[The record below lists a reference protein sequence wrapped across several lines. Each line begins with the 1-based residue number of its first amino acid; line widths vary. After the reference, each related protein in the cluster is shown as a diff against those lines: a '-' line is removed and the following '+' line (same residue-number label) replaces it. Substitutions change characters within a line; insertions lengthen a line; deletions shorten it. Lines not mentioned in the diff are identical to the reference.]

1 MKLKNSPRATLQAE
15 YRDKKT
21 FGDGFETEPSPNN
34 SLRGKSMELTLKGIK
49 ERENWEKAGI
59 KMPAFDIENMRKNT
73 AENPVWIHF
82 GAGNIF
88 RGFIAVLQQKL
99 LDEGITDKG
108 IIAADTF
115 DFDMIDKIY
124 VPFDNLALSVGLK
137 ADGNT
142 DMRVIASIADAV
154 KANFSNDAQKEKLFK
169 AVRNP
174 SLQMISYTIT
184 EKGYSLKN
192 MQGDLLPVVVSDI
205 NDGPK
210 NAKHAMSIT
219 VALLLERF
227 NAGAYPVAVC
237 SMDNC
242 SHNGEKLKSSVLFM
256 ANEWAKKGFVS
267 KEFIDYISDEEK
279 VSFPWSMIDKITPR
293 PAKSI
298 EEMLKDKGIENMS
311 AIVTDKNTFIA
322 PFVNAEIPEY
332 LVIEDRFPNGRPQ
345 LEKAGVYFTDR
356 DTVNNTEKM
365 KVTTCLNPLH
375 TAMAVF
381 GCLLRYDHIA
391 KEMRDE
397 DIKKLV
403 MNIGYKEGLPVVVN
417 PGIIDPKRFIDEV
430 VEERLPNMFIPDMP
444 QRIATDTSMKIP
456 IRFGETIKSYYNSQ
470 ERDVNDLTFI
480 PLAIAAWLRYLLGVD
495 DNGNA
500 MEVSSDPQL
509 EDLQTKLAGIVYND
523 VNTYNGQIKDILSN
537 ENIFAINLVKAG
549 LSDKIENM
557 FKEMLKEGAVRSTLH
572 KYVEMF

>member
-1 MKLKNSPRATLQAE
+1 
-15 YRDKKT
+15 
-21 FGDGFETEPSPNN
+21 
-34 SLRGKSMELTLKGIK
+34 MELTLKGIK
-49 ERENWEKAGI
+49 NKENWEKAGI
-59 KMPAFDIENMRKNT
+59 KMPAFDIEKMKADT

-99 LDEGITDKG
+99 LDEGKTDKG

-142 DMRVIASIADAV
+142 DLRVIASIADAV
-154 KANFSNDAQKEKLFK
+154 KCNFADEKEKEKLIK
-169 AVRNP
+169 AVKNP

-192 MQGDLLPVVVSDI
+192 MQGELLPVVVSDI
-205 NDGPK
+205 NEGPK

-227 NAGAYPVAVC
+227 NAGAYPIAVC

-242 SHNGEKLKSSVLFM
+242 SHNGEKLKSSVLYV
-256 ANEWAKKGFVS
+256 AEEWAKKGFVS

-298 EEMLKDKGIENMS
+298 EEMLKEKGIEKMS

-332 LVIEDRFPNGRPQ
+332 LVIEDRFPNGRPC
-345 LEKAGVYFTDR
+345 LEDAGVYFTDR
-356 DTVNNTEKM
+356 DTVNKTEKM

-381 GCLLRYDHIA
+381 GCLLGYDHIA

-417 PGIIDPKRFIDEV
+417 PGIIDPKKFIDEV

-456 IRFGETIKSYYNSQ
+456 IRFGETIKSYYYST

-480 PLAIAAWLRYLLGVD
+480 PLAIAAWLRYLLGID
-495 DNGNA
+495 DNGNT

-509 EDLQTKLAGIVYND
+509 QDLQDKLSGIVYND
-523 VNTYNGQIKDILSN
+523 VSTYNGQIKDILAN
-537 ENIFAINLVKAG
+537 ENIFAINLVEAG
-549 LSDKIENM
+549 LSEKIENM

-572 KYVEMF
+572 KYVEML

>member
-1 MKLKNSPRATLQAE
+1 MKLKNLLKATLQAE
-15 YRDKKT
+15 YR
-21 FGDGFETEPSPNN
+21 G
-34 SLRGKSMELTLKGIK
+34 RSMELTLKGIK
-49 ERENWEKAGI
+49 NKENWEKAGI
-59 KMPAFDIENMRKNT
+59 KMPAFDIEKMKADT

-99 LDEGITDKG
+99 LDEGKTDKG

-154 KANFSNDAQKEKLFK
+154 KCNFADEKEKEKLVK
-169 AVRNP
+169 AVKNP

-192 MQGDLLPVVVSDI
+192 MQGELLPVVVSDI
-205 NDGPK
+205 NEGPK
-210 NAKHAMSIT
+210 SAKHAMSIT

-227 NAGAYPVAVC
+227 NAGAYPIAVC

-242 SHNGEKLKSSVLFM
+242 SHNGEKLKSSVLEI

-298 EEMLKDKGIENMS
+298 EEMLKEKGIENMS
-311 AIVTDKNTFIA
+311 AIVTNKNTFIA

-332 LVIEDRFPNGRPQ
+332 LVIEDRFPNGRPC
-345 LEKAGVYFTDR
+345 LEDAGVYFTDR
-356 DTVNNTEKM
+356 DTVNKTEKM

-381 GCLLRYDHIA
+381 GCLLGYDHIA

-417 PGIIDPKRFIDEV
+417 PGIIDPRKFIDEV

-456 IRFGETIKSYYNSQ
+456 IRFGETIKSYYYST

-480 PLAIAAWLRYLLGVD
+480 PLAIAAWLRYLLGID
-495 DNGNA
+495 DNGNT

-509 EDLQTKLAGIVYND
+509 QDLQDKLSGIVYND
-523 VNTYNGQIKDILSN
+523 VSTYNGQIKDILAN
-537 ENIFAINLVKAG
+537 ENIFAINLVEAG

-572 KYVEMF
+572 KYVEML

>member
-1 MKLKNSPRATLQAE
+1 
-15 YRDKKT
+15 
-21 FGDGFETEPSPNN
+21 
-34 SLRGKSMELTLKGIK
+34 MELTLKGIK
-49 ERENWEKAGI
+49 EKEIWEKAGI
-59 KMPAFDIENMRKNT
+59 KMPAFDIAKMKINT

-99 LDEGITDKG
+99 LDEGLSDKG

-154 KANFSNDAQKEKLFK
+154 KCNFADDAEKEKLVK
-169 AVRNP
+169 AVKNP

-184 EKGYSLKN
+184 EKGYSLRN

-205 NDGPK
+205 NEGPA

-227 NAGAYPVAVC
+227 NAGAYPIAVC

-298 EEMLKDKGIENMS
+298 EEMLEDKGIENMS

-332 LVIEDRFPNGRPQ
+332 LVIEDRFPNGRPS

-356 DTVNNTEKM
+356 DTVNKTEKM

-381 GCLLRYDHIA
+381 GCLLGYNHIA
-391 KEMRDE
+391 KEMQDE

-417 PGIIDPKRFIDEV
+417 PGIIDPKKFIDEV

-456 IRFGETIKSYYNSQ
+456 IRFGETIKSYYNSPD
-470 ERDVNDLTFI
+470 RDVNDLTFI
-480 PLAIAAWLRYLLGVD
+480 PLAIAAWLRYLLGVND
-495 DNGNA
+495 KGET
-500 MEVSSDPQL
+500 MEVSADPQL
-509 EDLQTKLAGIVYND
+509 EDLQTKLSGIVYND

-537 ENIFAINLVKAG
+537 ENIFAINLIDAG

-557 FKEMLKEGAVRSTLH
+557 FKEMLKEGAVRDTLH
-572 KYVEMF
+572 KYVKMF

>member
-1 MKLKNSPRATLQAE
+1 
-15 YRDKKT
+15 
-21 FGDGFETEPSPNN
+21 
-34 SLRGKSMELTLKGIK
+34 MELTLNGIK
-49 ERENWEKAGI
+49 DRENWEKAGI
-59 KMPAFDIENMRKNT
+59 KMPAFDIEKMKINT

-88 RGFIAVLQQKL
+88 RGFVAVLQQKL
-99 LDEGITDKG
+99 LDEGLSDKG

-142 DMRVIASIADAV
+142 DMRVIASIAYAV
-154 KANFSNDAQKEKLFK
+154 KCNFADEAEKEKLVK
-169 AVRNP
+169 AVKNP

-184 EKGYSLKN
+184 EKGYSLRN
-192 MQGDLLPVVVSDI
+192 MQGELLPVVVSDI
-205 NDGPK
+205 DDGPAK
-210 NAKHAMSIT
+210 AKHAMSIT

-242 SHNGEKLKSSVLFM
+242 SHNGEKLKSSVLEI
-256 ANEWAKKGFVS
+256 ADEWAKKGFVS

-298 EEMLKDKGIENMS
+298 EEMLNEKGIENMS

-332 LVIEDRFPNGRPQ
+332 LVIEDRFPNGRPC

-356 DTVNNTEKM
+356 DTVNKTEKM

-381 GCLLRYDHIA
+381 GCLLGYDHIA

-417 PGIIDPKRFIDEV
+417 PGIIDPKKFIDEV

-456 IRFGETIKSYYNSQ
+456 IRFGETIKSYFFSSDRN
-470 ERDVNDLTFI
+470 VNDLTFI
-480 PLAIAAWLRYLLGVD
+480 PLAIAAWLRYLLGID
-495 DNGNA
+495 DNGNP

-509 EDLQTKLAGIVYND
+509 EDLQDKLSGIRYND
-523 VNTYNGQIKDILSN
+523 VSTYNGQIKDILAN
-537 ENIFAINLVKAG
+537 ENIFAINLVEAG
-549 LSDKIENM
+549 LSEKIENM
-557 FKEMLKEGAVRSTLH
+557 FKEMLKEGTVRATLH
-572 KYVEMF
+572 KYVEML

>member
-1 MKLKNSPRATLQAE
+1 
-15 YRDKKT
+15 
-21 FGDGFETEPSPNN
+21 
-34 SLRGKSMELTLKGIK
+34 MELTLNGIK
-49 ERENWEKAGI
+49 DRENWEKAGI
-59 KMPAFDIENMRKNT
+59 KMPAFDIAKMKINT
-73 AENPVWIHF
+73 AENPVWIHV

-99 LDEGITDKG
+99 LDEGLSDKG

-124 VPFDNLALSVGLK
+124 VPFNNLALSVGLK

-142 DMRVIASIADAV
+142 DISVIASIADAV
-154 KANFSNDAQKEKLFK
+154 KCNFADEAEKEKLIK
-169 AVRNP
+169 AVTNP

-184 EKGYSLKN
+184 EKGYSLRN

-205 NDGPK
+205 NEGPVC
-210 NAKHAMSIT
+210 AKHAMSIT

-227 NAGAYPVAVC
+227 NAGAYPIAVC

-242 SHNGEKLKSSVLFM
+242 SHNGEKLKSSVLEI

-267 KEFIDYISDEEK
+267 KEFIEYISDEEK

-298 EEMLKDKGIENMS
+298 EEMLNEKSIENMS

-332 LVIEDRFPNGRPQ
+332 LVIEDRFPNGRPC

-356 DTVNNTEKM
+356 DTVNKTEKM

-381 GCLLRYDHIA
+381 GCLLGYNHIA
-391 KEMRDE
+391 KEMQDE

-403 MNIGYKEGLPVVVN
+403 MNISYKEGLPVVVN
-417 PGIIDPKRFIDEV
+417 PGIIDPKKFIDEV

-456 IRFGETIKSYYNSQ
+456 IRFGETIKSYYFSSDRN
-470 ERDVNDLTFI
+470 VNDLTFI
-480 PLAIAAWLRYLLGVD
+480 PLAIAAWLRYLLGID

-500 MEVSSDPQL
+500 MEVSSDPHL
-509 EDLQTKLAGIVYND
+509 NDLQDKLSGIVYND
-523 VNTYNGQIKDILSN
+523 VSTYNGQIKEILAN
-537 ENIFAINLVKAG
+537 ENIFAINLVEAG
-549 LSDKIENM
+549 LSEKIENM
-557 FKEMLKEGAVRSTLH
+557 FKEMLKEGAVRETLH
-572 KYVEMF
+572 KYVEMH

>member
-1 MKLKNSPRATLQAE
+1 
-15 YRDKKT
+15 
-21 FGDGFETEPSPNN
+21 
-34 SLRGKSMELTLKGIK
+34 MELTLNGINN
-49 ERENWEKAGI
+49 RENWEKAGI
-59 KMPAFDIENMRKNT
+59 KMPAFDIAKMKINT

-88 RGFIAVLQQKL
+88 RGFVAVLQQKL
-99 LDEGITDKG
+99 LDEGLSDKG

-154 KANFSNDAQKEKLFK
+154 KCNFADEAEKEKLVK
-169 AVRNP
+169 TVKNP

-184 EKGYSLKN
+184 EKGYSLRN

-205 NDGPK
+205 NEGPES
-210 NAKHAMSIT
+210 AKHAMSIT

-242 SHNGEKLKSSVLFM
+242 SHNGEKLKSSVLEI
-256 ANEWAKKGFVS
+256 ANEWAKKGFAS
-267 KEFIDYISDEEK
+267 KEFIEYISDEEK

-298 EEMLKDKGIENMS
+298 EEMLNEKGIENMS

-332 LVIEDRFPNGRPQ
+332 LVIEDRFPNGRPC

-356 DTVNNTEKM
+356 DTVNKTEKM

-381 GCLLRYDHIA
+381 GCLLGYNHIA
-391 KEMRDE
+391 KEMQDE

-417 PGIIDPKRFIDEV
+417 PGIIDPKKFIDEV

-456 IRFGETIKSYYNSQ
+456 IRFGETIKSYYFSTD
-470 ERDVNDLTFI
+470 RDVNDLTFI
-480 PLAIAAWLRYLLGVD
+480 PLAIAAWLRYLLGTD
-495 DNGNA
+495 DNGNP

-509 EDLQTKLAGIVYND
+509 EDLQDKLSGIRYND
-523 VNTYNGQIKDILSN
+523 VNTYNGQIKDILAN
-537 ENIFAINLVKAG
+537 ENIFAINLVEAG
-549 LSDKIENM
+549 LSEKIENM

-572 KYVEMF
+572 KYVEMI

>member
-1 MKLKNSPRATLQAE
+1 
-15 YRDKKT
+15 
-21 FGDGFETEPSPNN
+21 
-34 SLRGKSMELTLKGIK
+34 MELTLKGIK
-49 ERENWEKAGI
+49 EKEIWEKAGI

-73 AENPVWIHF
+73 ADNPAWIHF

-154 KANFSNDAQKEKLFK
+154 KADFLDDAQKEKLFK

-174 SLQMISYTIT
+174 SLQMLSYTIT

-219 VALLLERF
+219 VALLFERF
-227 NAGAYPVAVC
+227 NAGAFPLAVC

-298 EEMLKDKGIENMS
+298 EEMLEDKGIENMS

-332 LVIEDRFPNGRPQ
+332 LVIEDRFPNGRPS

-356 DTVNNTEKM
+356 DTVNKTEKM

-381 GCLLRYDHIA
+381 GCLLGYDHIA
-391 KEMRDE
+391 KEMQDE

-417 PGIIDPKRFIDEV
+417 PGIIDPKKFIDEV

-456 IRFGETIKSYYNSQ
+456 IRFGETIKSYYNSPD
-470 ERDVNDLTFI
+470 RDVNDLTFI
-480 PLAIAAWLRYLLGVD
+480 PLAIAAWLRYLLGVND
-495 DNGNA
+495 KGEA
-500 MEVSSDPQL
+500 MEVSADPQL
-509 EDLQTKLAGIVYND
+509 EDLQTKLSGIVYND

-537 ENIFAINLVKAG
+537 ENIFAINLIDAG

-557 FKEMLKEGAVRSTLH
+557 FKEMLKEGAVRDTLH
-572 KYVEMF
+572 KYVKMF

>member
-1 MKLKNSPRATLQAE
+1 
-15 YRDKKT
+15 
-21 FGDGFETEPSPNN
+21 
-34 SLRGKSMELTLKGIK
+34 MELTLKGIK
-49 ERENWEKAGI
+49 NKENWEKAGI
-59 KMPAFDIENMRKNT
+59 KMPAFDIEKMKADT

-99 LDEGITDKG
+99 LDEGKTDKG

-154 KANFSNDAQKEKLFK
+154 KCNFADEKEKEKLIK
-169 AVRNP
+169 AVKNP

-192 MQGDLLPVVVSDI
+192 MQGELLPVVVSDI
-205 NDGPK
+205 NEGPK
-210 NAKHAMSIT
+210 SAKHAMSIT

-227 NAGAYPVAVC
+227 NAGAYPIAVC

-242 SHNGEKLKSSVLFM
+242 SHNGEKLKSSVLEI
-256 ANEWAKKGFVS
+256 ANEWANKGFVS

-298 EEMLKDKGIENMS
+298 EEMLKEKGIENMS
-311 AIVTDKNTFIA
+311 AIVTNKNTFIA

-332 LVIEDRFPNGRPQ
+332 LVIEDRFPNGRPC
-345 LEKAGVYFTDR
+345 LEDAGVYFTDR
-356 DTVNNTEKM
+356 DTVNKTEKM

-381 GCLLRYDHIA
+381 GCLLGYDHIA

-417 PGIIDPKRFIDEV
+417 PGIIDPRKFIDEV

-456 IRFGETIKSYYNSQ
+456 IRFGETIKSYYYST

-480 PLAIAAWLRYLLGVD
+480 PLAIAAWLRYLLGID
-495 DNGNA
+495 DNGNT

-509 EDLQTKLAGIVYND
+509 QDLQDKLSGIVYND
-523 VNTYNGQIKDILSN
+523 VSTYNGQIKDILAN
-537 ENIFAINLVKAG
+537 ENIFAINLVEAG

-572 KYVEMF
+572 KYVEML

>member
-1 MKLKNSPRATLQAE
+1 
-15 YRDKKT
+15 
-21 FGDGFETEPSPNN
+21 
-34 SLRGKSMELTLKGIK
+34 MELTLKGIK
-49 ERENWEKAGI
+49 NKENWEKAGI

-99 LDEGITDKG
+99 LDAGITDKG

-154 KANFSNDAQKEKLFK
+154 KADFSDDAQKEKLFK

-184 EKGYSLKN
+184 EKGYSRKN

-227 NAGAYPVAVC
+227 NAGAFPLAVC

-242 SHNGEKLKSSVLFM
+242 SHNGEKLKSSVLFL

-298 EEMLKDKGIENMS
+298 EEMLEDKGIENMS

-332 LVIEDRFPNGRPQ
+332 LVIEDRFPNGRPS

-356 DTVNNTEKM
+356 DTVNKTEKM

-381 GCLLRYDHIA
+381 GCLLGYDHIA
-391 KEMRDE
+391 KEMQDE

-417 PGIIDPKRFIDEV
+417 PGIIDPKKFIDEV

-456 IRFGETIKSYYNSQ
+456 IRFGETIKSYYNSPD
-470 ERDVNDLTFI
+470 RDVNDLIFI
-480 PLAIAAWLRYLLGVD
+480 PLAIAAWLRYLLGVND
-495 DNGNA
+495 KGET
-500 MEVSSDPQL
+500 MEVSADPQL
-509 EDLQTKLAGIVYND
+509 EDLQTKLSGIVYND

-537 ENIFAINLVKAG
+537 ENIFAINLIDAG

-557 FKEMLKEGAVRSTLH
+557 FKEMLKEGAVRDTLH
-572 KYVEMF
+572 KYVKMF

>member
-1 MKLKNSPRATLQAE
+1 
-15 YRDKKT
+15 
-21 FGDGFETEPSPNN
+21 
-34 SLRGKSMELTLKGIK
+34 MELTLKGIK
-49 ERENWEKAGI
+49 NKENWEKAGI
-59 KMPAFDIENMRKNT
+59 KMPAFDIEKMKADT

-99 LDEGITDKG
+99 LDEGKTDKG

-154 KANFSNDAQKEKLFK
+154 KCNFADEKEKEKLIK
-169 AVRNP
+169 AVKNP

-192 MQGDLLPVVVSDI
+192 MQGELLPVVVSDI
-205 NDGPK
+205 NEGPK
-210 NAKHAMSIT
+210 SAKHAMSIT

-227 NAGAYPVAVC
+227 NAGAYPIAVC

-242 SHNGEKLKSSVLFM
+242 SHNGEKLKSSVLEI

-298 EEMLKDKGIENMS
+298 EEMLNEKGIEKMS

-332 LVIEDRFPNGRPQ
+332 LVIEDRFPNGRPC
-345 LEKAGVYFTDR
+345 LEDAGVYFTDR
-356 DTVNNTEKM
+356 DTVNKTEKM

-381 GCLLRYDHIA
+381 GCLLGYDHIA

-417 PGIIDPKRFIDEV
+417 PGIIDPKKFIDEV

-456 IRFGETIKSYYNSQ
+456 IRFGETIKSYYYSP

-480 PLAIAAWLRYLLGVD
+480 PLAIAAWLRYLLGID
-495 DNGNA
+495 DNGNP

-509 EDLQTKLAGIVYND
+509 EDLQDKLSGIVYND
-523 VNTYNGQIKDILSN
+523 VSTYNGQIKDILAN
-537 ENIFAINLVKAG
+537 ENIFAINLVEAG
-549 LSDKIENM
+549 LSEKIENM

-572 KYVEMF
+572 KYVEML

>member
-1 MKLKNSPRATLQAE
+1 
-15 YRDKKT
+15 
-21 FGDGFETEPSPNN
+21 
-34 SLRGKSMELTLKGIK
+34 MELTLNGIK
-49 ERENWEKAGI
+49 DRENWEKAGI
-59 KMPAFDIENMRKNT
+59 KMPAFDIAKMKINT

-99 LDEGITDKG
+99 LDEGLSDKG

-142 DMRVIASIADAV
+142 DMRVIASIADSV
-154 KANFSNDAQKEKLFK
+154 KCNFADEAEKEKLVK
-169 AVRNP
+169 AVKNP

-184 EKGYSLKN
+184 EKGYSLRN

-205 NDGPK
+205 NEGPA

-242 SHNGEKLKSSVLFM
+242 SHNGEKLKSSVLEI

-267 KEFIDYISDEEK
+267 KEFIEYISDEEK

-298 EEMLKDKGIENMS
+298 EEMLNEKGIENMS
-311 AIVTDKNTFIA
+311 AIVTDKKTFIA

-332 LVIEDRFPNGRPQ
+332 LVIEDRFTNGRPC
-345 LEKAGVYFTDR
+345 LEKA
-356 DTVNNTEKM
+356 
-365 KVTTCLNPLH
+365 
-375 TAMAVF
+375 
-381 GCLLRYDHIA
+381 
-391 KEMRDE
+391 
-397 DIKKLV
+397 
-403 MNIGYKEGLPVVVN
+403 
-417 PGIIDPKRFIDEV
+417 
-430 VEERLPNMFIPDMP
+430 
-444 QRIATDTSMKIP
+444 
-456 IRFGETIKSYYNSQ
+456 
-470 ERDVNDLTFI
+470 
-480 PLAIAAWLRYLLGVD
+480 
-495 DNGNA
+495 
-500 MEVSSDPQL
+500 
-509 EDLQTKLAGIVYND
+509 
-523 VNTYNGQIKDILSN
+523 
-537 ENIFAINLVKAG
+537 
-549 LSDKIENM
+549 
-557 FKEMLKEGAVRSTLH
+557 
-572 KYVEMF
+572 

>member
-1 MKLKNSPRATLQAE
+1 
-15 YRDKKT
+15 
-21 FGDGFETEPSPNN
+21 
-34 SLRGKSMELTLKGIK
+34 MELTLKGIK
-49 ERENWEKAGI
+49 EKEIWEKAGI

-154 KANFSNDAQKEKLFK
+154 KADFLDDAQKEKLFK

-174 SLQMISYTIT
+174 SLQMLSYTIT

-219 VALLLERF
+219 VALLFERF
-227 NAGAYPVAVC
+227 NAGAFPLAVC

-298 EEMLKDKGIENMS
+298 EEMLEDKGIENMS

-332 LVIEDRFPNGRPQ
+332 LVIEDRFPNGRPS

-356 DTVNNTEKM
+356 DTVNKTEKM

-381 GCLLRYDHIA
+381 GCLLGYDHIA
-391 KEMRDE
+391 KEMQDE

-417 PGIIDPKRFIDEV
+417 PGIIDPKKFIDEV

-456 IRFGETIKSYYNSQ
+456 IRFGETIKSYYNSPD
-470 ERDVNDLTFI
+470 RDVNDLTFI
-480 PLAIAAWLRYLLGVD
+480 PLAIAAWLRYLLGVND
-495 DNGNA
+495 KGET
-500 MEVSSDPQL
+500 MEVSADPQL
-509 EDLQTKLAGIVYND
+509 EDLQTKLSGIVYND

-537 ENIFAINLVKAG
+537 ENIFAINLIDAG

-557 FKEMLKEGAVRSTLH
+557 FKEMLKEGAVRDTLH
-572 KYVEMF
+572 KYVKMF

>member
-1 MKLKNSPRATLQAE
+1 
-15 YRDKKT
+15 
-21 FGDGFETEPSPNN
+21 
-34 SLRGKSMELTLKGIK
+34 MELTLKGIK

-59 KMPAFDIENMRKNT
+59 KMPAFDIEKMKEDT

-99 LDEGITDKG
+99 LDEGLSDKG

-154 KANFSNDAQKEKLFK
+154 KCNFADEKEKEKLIK
-169 AVRNP
+169 AVKNP

-192 MQGDLLPVVVSDI
+192 MQGELLPVVVSDI
-205 NDGPK
+205 NEGPA

-227 NAGAYPVAVC
+227 NAGSYPIAVC

-242 SHNGEKLKSSVLFM
+242 SHNGEKLKSSVLEI

-267 KEFIDYISDEEK
+267 KEFIEYISDEEK

-298 EEMLKDKGIENMS
+298 EEMLNEKGIENMS
-311 AIVTDKNTFIA
+311 AIVTNKNTFIA

-332 LVIEDRFPNGRPQ
+332 LVIEDRFPNGRPS

-356 DTVNNTEKM
+356 DTVNKTEKM

-381 GCLLRYDHIA
+381 GCLLGYNHIA
-391 KEMRDE
+391 KEMQDE

-417 PGIIDPKRFIDEV
+417 PGIIDPKKFIDEV

-456 IRFGETIKSYYNSQ
+456 IRFGETIKSYYFSSD
-470 ERDVNDLTFI
+470 RDVNDLTFI
-480 PLAIAAWLRYLLGVD
+480 PLAIAAWLRYLLGTD
-495 DNGNA
+495 DNGNP

-509 EDLQTKLAGIVYND
+509 DDLQDKLSGIVYND
-523 VNTYNGQIKDILSN
+523 VNTYNGQIKDILAN
-537 ENIFAINLVKAG
+537 ENIFAINLVEAG
-549 LSDKIENM
+549 LSEKIENM
-557 FKEMLKEGAVRSTLH
+557 FKEMLKEGAVRATLH
-572 KYVEMF
+572 KYVEM

>member
-1 MKLKNSPRATLQAE
+1 
-15 YRDKKT
+15 
-21 FGDGFETEPSPNN
+21 
-34 SLRGKSMELTLKGIK
+34 MELTLKGIK
-49 ERENWEKAGI
+49 NKENWEKAGI
-59 KMPAFDIENMRKNT
+59 KMPAFDIEKMKADT
-73 AENPVWIHF
+73 VENPVWIHF

-99 LDEGITDKG
+99 LDEGKTDKG

-154 KANFSNDAQKEKLFK
+154 KCNFADEKEKEKLVK
-169 AVRNP
+169 AVKNP

-192 MQGDLLPVVVSDI
+192 MQGELLPVVVSDI
-205 NDGPK
+205 NEGPK
-210 NAKHAMSIT
+210 SAKHAMSIT

-227 NAGAYPVAVC
+227 NAGAYPIAVC

-242 SHNGEKLKSSVLFM
+242 SHNGEKLKSSVLEI

-298 EEMLKDKGIENMS
+298 EEMLKEKGIENMS
-311 AIVTDKNTFIA
+311 AIVTNKNTFIA

-332 LVIEDRFPNGRPQ
+332 LVIEDRFPNGRPC
-345 LEKAGVYFTDR
+345 LEDAGVYFTDR
-356 DTVNNTEKM
+356 DTVNKTEKM

-381 GCLLRYDHIA
+381 GCLLGYDHIA

-417 PGIIDPKRFIDEV
+417 PGIIDPRKFIDEV

-456 IRFGETIKSYYNSQ
+456 IRFGETIKSYYYST

-480 PLAIAAWLRYLLGVD
+480 PLAIAAWLRYLLGID
-495 DNGNA
+495 DNGNT

-509 EDLQTKLAGIVYND
+509 QDLQDKLSGIVYND
-523 VNTYNGQIKDILSN
+523 VSTYNGQIKDILAN
-537 ENIFAINLVKAG
+537 ENIFAINLVEAG

-572 KYVEMF
+572 KYVEML